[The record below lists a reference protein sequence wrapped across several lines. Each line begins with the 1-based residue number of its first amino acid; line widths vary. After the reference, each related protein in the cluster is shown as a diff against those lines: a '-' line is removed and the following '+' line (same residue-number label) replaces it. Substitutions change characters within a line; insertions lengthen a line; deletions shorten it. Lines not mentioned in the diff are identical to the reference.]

1 MVIGYR
7 RVLAINSVACF
18 TVGASLRLLRGS
30 GRKPAGG
37 PHSPNDL
44 FSLSAL

>member
-7 RVLAINSVACF
+7 RVLAINSF